1 MAHVCL
7 PAARLPDERTEVRK
21 ARRDAVS
28 GIGVVGAGI
37 SGLSVALRLHQYG
50 MDVTLY
56 AERTAE
62 AVRASPLPNS
72 VIRFHPARERER
84 ALGVDHWE
92 FPDFGVSSIH
102 MNVLGPQPLAFVG
115 NLSHQASGVDFR
127 IYLARLLED
136 FERRGG
142 RVVTGPLDEAGI
154 VSLAGRHDLV
164 VVASGG
170 RAVTALFPRVERYS
184 PFAAP
189 QRVLCSGL
197 YTGIALPD
205 PTGVAINIAPG
216 IGEIF
221 QAPFFSFHGR
231 VSVLL
236 FEAVPGGPMDVL
248 ARLRYQDD
256 PRHFE
261 STVLHLLERYA
272 PAVRSRV
279 DTSRFGL
286 TRPADLLQGALT
298 PVVRR
303 AWTRLGDG
311 RYALAVGDAWVLNDP
326 IAGQGANLGSH
337 SAWTLAEAIV
347 AGPPYGE
354 DFCRDVERRMWPF
367 AEAVTNFSNALLGA
381 PTPQLVELLGKAAGN
396 PAVADALLDNFA
408 DPPAMWDAIGTPEGA
423 SRFLAPFLQEAR

>member
-1 MAHVCL
+1 M
-7 PAARLPDERTEVRK
+7 
-21 ARRDAVS
+21 S

-37 SGLSVALRLHQYG
+37 SGLTVALRLQQYG
-50 MDVTLY
+50 VDVTLY

-62 AVRASPLPNS
+62 ALRASRLPNS

-84 ALGVDHWE
+84 SLGVDHWE
-92 FPDFGVSSIH
+92 FPDFGVSSILV
-102 MNVLGPQPLAFVG
+102 NVEGPQPFSFSG

-142 RVVTGPLDEAGI
+142 RVVLGPLDEAGI
-154 VSLAGRHDLV
+154 VALGSRHDLV

-170 RAVTALFPRVERYS
+170 RAVTALFPRVERHS
-184 PFAAP
+184 PFAVP

-197 YTGIALPD
+197 YTGIELPE
-205 PTGVAINIAPG
+205 PVGVAINIAPG
-216 IGEIF
+216 IGEVF

-231 VSVLL
+231 VNVLL
-236 FEAVPGGPMDVL
+236 FEAIPGGPMDVL
-248 ARLRYQDD
+248 GPLRYEDD
-256 PRHFE
+256 PRRFE
-261 STVLHLLERYA
+261 ATVLHLLERYA
-272 PAVRSRV
+272 PAVRARV
-279 DTSRFGL
+279 DASQFGL

-303 AWTRLGDG
+303 AWTPLDRSD
-311 RYALAVGDAWVLNDP
+311 RYAVAVGDAWVLNDP

-354 DFCRDVERRMWPF
+354 AFCRDVERRMWPF
-367 AEAVTNFSNALLGA
+367 AEAVTNFSNALLA
-381 PTPQLVELLGKAAGN
+381 PPSPQLVELLGTAAGN

-408 DPPAMWDAIGTPEGA
+408 DPPAMWDAIGTPDGA
-423 SRFLAPFLQEAR
+423 SRFLTPFLQEVR